1 MWPGMLTPVGGGKYR
16 RIKVAFFWMEV
27 SISLQV

>member
-1 MWPGMLTPVGGGKYR
+1 MWPGMLTLVGGAKYPH
-16 RIKVAFFWMEV
+16 IKVAFFWTEA